1 MERII
6 NIKGKIGRYDVPSF
20 AYADNEPLI
29 LRLNIH
35 ENRVGRYIVVVTC
48 GTQKKTVYLGKDM
61 TVEVL
66 PEFIQKGEFSPISVL
81 LEFRNSQGDKIIIP
95 NDPAKGG
102 FFVEPLHIEKV
113 GESATAIGWMTKIEN
128 EMSALLRRCIMLED
142 KLSTFEDEGV
152 PLLVEDELEDEI
164 KGE

>member
-1 MERII
+1 
-6 NIKGKIGRYDVPSF
+6 
-20 AYADNEPLI
+20 
-29 LRLNIH
+29 
-35 ENRVGRYIVVVTC
+35 
-48 GTQKKTVYLGKDM
+48 M